1 MSSTSKSSK
10 NNILVS
16 SNFDTGNID
25 LEKISYNDKD
35 VVVSVKIR
43 KDVRKFCRALKISK
57 ILKNLPKSLT
67 VEFLCV
73 CVDIGSEFVCVSI
86 HTQNI
91 QTMHF
96 FIPSRSQKF
105 FKNHSP
111 LSFYVCVCVCVGVGS
126 EFVCVV

>member
-43 KDVRKFCRALKISK
+43 KDVRKFRRALKILKHFENS
-57 ILKNLPKSLT
+57 LKNLSK
-67 VEFLCV
+67 
-73 CVDIGSEFVCVSI
+73 I
-86 HTQNI
+86 TQ
-91 QTMHF
+91 
-96 FIPSRSQKF
+96 
-105 FKNHSP
+105 
-111 LSFYVCVCVCVGVGS
+111 C
-126 EFVCVV
+126 